1 MISKTLALPLAVL
14 LAAVPMVAS
23 AQAPDSDTRTLTIVG
38 EGRASAAPD
47 IAMTTLTV
55 LRNAETAADATRQAN
70 EAVSAVTAA
79 LRELGI
85 EGRDLQ
91 TVGFS
96 VNPQYQYDNRQDGQP
111 ANPPKIVGYEVRNSL
126 SVRVRDIAK
135 VGEVLD
141 KAISLG
147 VNQGGDINFTLDDPA
162 PLADAAR
169 RDAIAKARA
178 TAEVIAEAA
187 ELGLGDIIAISD
199 ESYGGRPPMPMPMG
213 AALRMSAEDS
223 SAPVEAGENTTT
235 ARVRIVFELEAAGP
249 Q

>member
-1 MISKTLALPLAVL
+1 MFSKSLALPLAVM
-14 LAAVPMVAS
+14 LAAVPLAAS
-23 AQAPDSDTRTLTIVG
+23 AQTTDSDTRTLTIVG

-55 LRNAETAADATRQAN
+55 LRNAQTAADATKQAN
-70 EAVSAVTAA
+70 DAVAAVTSAM
-79 LRELGI
+79 RELGI

-96 VNPQYQYDNRQDGQP
+96 INPQYQYDNRQDGQP

-126 SVRVRDIAK
+126 SVRVRDISK

-147 VNQGGDINFTLDDPA
+147 VNQGGDINFTLDNPA

-178 TAEVIAEAA
+178 TAEVMAEAA
-187 ELGLGDIIAISD
+187 DLGLGDILAIS
-199 ESYGGRPPMPMPMG
+199 E
-213 AALRMSAEDS
+213 E
-223 SAPVEAGENTTT
+223 T
-235 ARVRIVFELEAAGP
+235 
-249 Q
+249 